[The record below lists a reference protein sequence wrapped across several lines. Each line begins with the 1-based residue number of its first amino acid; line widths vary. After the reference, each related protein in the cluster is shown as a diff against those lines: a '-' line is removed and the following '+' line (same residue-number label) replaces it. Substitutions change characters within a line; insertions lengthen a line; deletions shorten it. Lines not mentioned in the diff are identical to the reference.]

1 MKRGSPIVELV
12 TRFGLMASLV
22 VTVVLARAI
31 WQKVAALKAPVVAE
45 VMLITNAPVVVKGPI
60 LQVTEVATN
69 NADPFCGFEWRE
81 VYSTNLVTYASILV
95 ALGCPSKTMH
105 AVLTVDTLRQCE
117 RDIEALPEP
126 PFWADSETRTRMGF
140 EKVLQQEQIRNGYSF
155 LLGQLTGEHLRAYR
169 DSTDLHESFLL
180 YTIVS
185 VLAGPIEQERR
196 MGLLELVAK
205 VDELD
210 NHRVP
215 EPFEREWK
223 RQQGQQFATAVQ
235 SLLKP
240 AELDGF
246 FARLLCMTGDEG
258 VVGLAGSAAELQQ
271 ISGTVVASMRPR
283 FFEMLEKGLDDDET
297 EYFFKSALLSNLPD
311 DKKWT
316 FLQAEDSGFR
326 AFSEPLSA
334 AANRGGVLEAIWGA
348 NALLTEIEI
357 DPGLDVN
364 DKLREIQQGRMATA
378 AAVLGLIGETEFARV
393 WPAIDRWLGT
403 RQDL

>member
-1 MKRGSPIVELV
+1 MKRGSPIAELV
-12 TRFGLMASLV
+12 ARFGLMASMV
-22 VTVVLARAI
+22 VTVLLAHAI
-31 WQKVAALKAPVVAE
+31 WQKVAVVNAPVVAE
-45 VMLITNAPVVVKGPI
+45 AMVITNAPVVVERPS
-60 LQVTEVATN
+60 LQVTVVATN
-69 NADPFCGFEWRE
+69 NAEPFCGFKWGE
-81 VYSTNLVTYASILV
+81 VYSTNLVTYASNLV

-105 AVLTVDTLRQCE
+105 AVLTVDMLRQCE

-126 PFWADSETRTRMGF
+126 PFWADSDTRTRMEF
-140 EKVLQQEQIRNGYSF
+140 EKVVQREQIRNGYSL
-155 LLGQLTGEHLRAYR
+155 LLGQLTGEHLRAYW
-169 DSTDLHESFLL
+169 DPTDLDESLL
-180 YTIVS
+180 IYTIVS
-185 VLAGPIEQERR
+185 VLAGPVEQERR
-196 MGLLELVAK
+196 IGLVELIAK

-215 EPFEREWK
+215 EPFEQEWK
-223 RQQGQQFATAVQ
+223 RQHGQQFATAVQ

-271 ISGTVVASMRPR
+271 ITATVVASMRPR
-283 FFEMLEKGLDDDET
+283 FFEMLEKGLDDDEA
-297 EYFFKSALLSNLPD
+297 EAFFKSSILSNLSA
-311 DKKWT
+311 DKKWA

-334 AANRGGVLEAIWGA
+334 TANRGGVLEAIWGA
-348 NALLTEIEI
+348 NALLTEIEM

-364 DKLREIQQGRMATA
+364 EKLREMEQGRMATA
-378 AAVLGLIGETEFARV
+378 AAVLGLIGEREFARV

-403 RQDL
+403 RQNL